1 MNAAWNNAAQPWH
14 KLSAFGKN
22 DTGVSAH
29 PGDDSTLRSN
39 HPPHALPRRCGS
51 PISSEMAWVS
61 GHEPDDMPEHR
72 VVGWQHPSRRVER
85 EAVWAVV
92 ELVEIA
98 PVADV
103 PMAGPFD
110 LSGRLG
116 GRRAGRPIERA
127 DSARPGRA
135 AARRSRPRCCSSCC
149 PSGGPSASVCSGA
162 AGRGIRIRL
171 DLVDAI
177 AETAGVPQGPLRD
190 DLEELRAGHLQPRH
204 ARERKQTRS
213 RQALH
218 EPSSMT
224 FVIATTFV
232 IAEPNLYATTTA
244 DRELQGH
251 DVYKSDRTC
260 QPT

>member
-1 MNAAWNNAAQPWH
+1 MRPN
-14 KLSAFGKN
+14 
-22 DTGVSAH
+22 
-29 PGDDSTLRSN
+29 PG
-39 HPPHALPRRCGS
+39 
-51 PISSEMAWVS
+51 ISSVPLARTTLVRARTPVKTTPCGATTHCRHFLGGADTPVVDVVRGDMGS
-61 GHEPDDMPEHR
+61 GHEPDDMPEHQA
-72 VVGWQHPSRRVER
+72 VGWQHPGWRVGR
-85 EAVWAVV
+85 EAVWAVF

-116 GRRAGRPIERA
+116 GRRAGRPIKRA
-127 DSARPGRA
+127 DSARPGGA
-135 AARRSRPRCCSSCC
+135 AARRSCPRCCSSCC

-177 AETAGVPQGPLRD
+177 AETAGVPQGPLLD
-190 DLEELRAGHLQPRH
+190 DAEELRAGHLQPRH
-204 ARERKQTRS
+204 AREQKQTRS

-251 DVYKSDRTC
+251 DVYKSDRSC
-260 QPT
+260 QPK